1 MRRTRNRKRF
11 CPVTR
16 LLAGLLC
23 GSLLILPGCGQAAP
37 IAPESEVIRVGLLLD
52 SIVVERWQ
60 RDRAIFS
67 ARAKELGA
75 EVVVR
80 NCNED
85 NDLQRQQIRE
95 LAEADIDVLVVVPY
109 DKDGLA
115 EEIHQVRKRGI
126 PVISYDR
133 LILNAEVDLYI
144 SFDNIQVGEIMA
156 GNLAQAVPE
165 GQYVIINGSPLDNNS
180 TMFNMGFH
188 NALSPGV
195 ASGDIGVL
203 SETWAEAW
211 RPEVAYDTVSE
222 LLNKDV
228 SMDAVIAANDGLA
241 GAVIRALAEHRLAGT
256 VQVVGHDADLSACQ
270 RIAEGTQLMTV
281 YKPLGILAKQAADA
295 AVALAKGETVRVES
309 TIFDGTAE
317 VPYIRLEPV
326 AVTRDRLVQTVIADG
341 FHSYDDVFLNVP
353 ESGRPARE

>member
-256 VQVVGHDADLSACQ
+256 VQVVGHDADLSA
-270 RIAEGTQLMTV
+270 
-281 YKPLGILAKQAADA
+281 
-295 AVALAKGETVRVES
+295 
-309 TIFDGTAE
+309 
-317 VPYIRLEPV
+317 
-326 AVTRDRLVQTVIADG
+326 
-341 FHSYDDVFLNVP
+341 
-353 ESGRPARE
+353 

>member
-1 MRRTRNRKRF
+1 
-11 CPVTR
+11 
-16 LLAGLLC
+16 
-23 GSLLILPGCGQAAP
+23 
-37 IAPESEVIRVGLLLD
+37 
-52 SIVVERWQ
+52 
-60 RDRAIFS
+60 
-67 ARAKELGA
+67 
-75 EVVVR
+75 
-80 NCNED
+80 
-85 NDLQRQQIRE
+85 
-95 LAEADIDVLVVVPY
+95 
-109 DKDGLA
+109 
-115 EEIHQVRKRGI
+115 
-126 PVISYDR
+126 
-133 LILNAEVDLYI
+133 
-144 SFDNIQVGEIMA
+144 MA